1 MSLDHFQ
8 DILDFHT
15 KFGVPLAP
23 KHSLLEGEALK
34 FRLDFLQE
42 ELDELRKAHEEGN
55 LEDAVDALIDLEVV
69 LLGTS
74 QFMGISKE
82 AYEEHW
88 EEVHRANMS
97 KVRCTDASESKRG
110 TSLDIRKPDGWTAPD
125 HGPIIEKY
133 TLPM

>member
-1 MSLDHFQ
+1 MSQNHYQ

-23 KHSLLEGEALK
+23 THTLLEGEALK

-55 LEDAVDALIDLEVV
+55 LDDAVDALIDLEVV
-69 LLGTS
+69 LLGTG

-88 EEVHRANMS
+88 EEVHTANMA
-97 KVRCTDASESKRG
+97 KERCTDASQSKRG
-110 TSLDIRKPDGWTAPD
+110 TSLDIFKPKNWAAPN

-133 TLPM
+133 SK